1 MQKKI
6 LQELR
11 TKLKEAE
18 LLNNEK
24 NKEFDNLKAQLGQ
37 QNLQQSQKEAEQL
50 QAYNE
55 EKSAL
60 ETKLTE
66 MESNQ

>member
-24 NKEFDNLKAQLGQ
+24 IKEFDNLKA
-37 QNLQQSQKEAEQL
+37 
-50 QAYNE
+50 
-55 EKSAL
+55 
-60 ETKLTE
+60 
-66 MESNQ
+66 